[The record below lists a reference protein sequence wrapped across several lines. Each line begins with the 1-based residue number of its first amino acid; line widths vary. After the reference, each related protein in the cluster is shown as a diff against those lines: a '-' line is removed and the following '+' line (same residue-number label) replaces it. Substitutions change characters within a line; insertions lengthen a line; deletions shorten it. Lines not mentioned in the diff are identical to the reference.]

1 MIAVP
6 TESGKNS
13 IWVRVYRGIRMSVVM
28 FMIPQLSSR
37 NSMRIISISG
47 APLQLGIDLDLHRLG
62 EGARL
67 GIGLKLVDAVPLN
80 GPASQGPRP
89 C

>member
-1 MIAVP
+1 
-6 TESGKNS
+6 
-13 IWVRVYRGIRMSVVM
+13 
-28 FMIPQLSSR
+28 
-37 NSMRIISISG
+37 MRIISISG